1 VRSAVQ
7 DWRKSGEREGYAAD
21 YDADYDADCGA
32 GSGLVWRTARNLGI
46 LLAGCLLLL
55 GILNWRGGLAERLGA
70 GASEE
75 PRQSAE
81 TPELQSSQQTA
92 RSTAMGDEMVIPAG
106 RGGHFLVTAEID
118 GIEIL
123 FLVDTGASQVIL
135 TAKDAERLGYRPD
148 DLEFSQRFETA
159 NGTILGAPLLL
170 PYFQI
175 GDLELED
182 VRSSVILAPMSTSL
196 LGMSFLSRLE
206 SFEVREEGLILR
218 W

>member
-1 VRSAVQ
+1 MQ
-7 DWRKSGEREGYAAD
+7 DSHEHWDREGD
-21 YDADYDADCGA
+21 DDAGT
-32 GSGLVWRTARNLGI
+32 GLIWRTARNLGI
-46 LLAGCLLLL
+46 LLVGCLLLL
-55 GILNWRGGLAERLGA
+55 GILSWRGGTAERLSA
-70 GASEE
+70 GSPEE
-75 PRQSAE
+75 PGQSAE
-81 TPELQSSQQTA
+81 TPSLQSSQQVT
-92 RSTAMGDEMVIPAG
+92 RSTAMGEEMVIPAG
-106 RGGHFLVTAEID
+106 PNGHFLVTAQID
-118 GIEIL
+118 GVEIL

-135 TAKDAERLGYRPD
+135 TAEDAERLGYRAD

-175 GDLELED
+175 GDLEIED
-182 VRSSVILAPMSTSL
+182 VQSSVILAPMSTSL

>member
-1 VRSAVQ
+1 MQ
-7 DWRKSGEREGYAAD
+7 DSHEHWDREGD
-21 YDADYDADCGA
+21 DDAGT
-32 GSGLVWRTARNLGI
+32 GLIWRTARNLGI
-46 LLAGCLLLL
+46 LLVGCLLLL
-55 GILNWRGGLAERLGA
+55 GILSWRGGTAERLAA
-70 GASEE
+70 GSPEE
-75 PRQSAE
+75 PGQSAE
-81 TPELQSSQQTA
+81 TADLQSPRQSPRQSPQQVT
-92 RSTAMGDEMVIPAG
+92 RSTAMGEEMVIPAG
-106 RGGHFLVTAEID
+106 PNGHFLVTAQID
-118 GIEIL
+118 GVEIL

-135 TAKDAERLGYRPD
+135 TAEDAERLGYRAD

-175 GDLELED
+175 GDLEIED
-182 VRSSVILAPMSTSL
+182 VQSSVILAPMSTSL

>member
-1 VRSAVQ
+1 MQ
-7 DWRKSGEREGYAAD
+7 DSHEHWDREGD
-21 YDADYDADCGA
+21 DDAGT
-32 GSGLVWRTARNLGI
+32 GLIWRTARNLGI
-46 LLAGCLLLL
+46 LLVGCLLLL
-55 GILNWRGGLAERLGA
+55 GILSWRGGTAERLAA
-70 GASEE
+70 GSPEE
-75 PRQSAE
+75 PGQSAE
-81 TPELQSSQQTA
+81 TPSLQSSQQVS
-92 RSTAMGDEMVIPAG
+92 RSTAMGEEMVIPAG
-106 RGGHFLVTAEID
+106 PNGHFLVTAQID
-118 GIEIL
+118 GVEIL

-135 TAKDAERLGYRPD
+135 TAEDAERLGYRAD

-175 GDLELED
+175 GDLEIED
-182 VRSSVILAPMSTSL
+182 VQSSVILAPMSTSL